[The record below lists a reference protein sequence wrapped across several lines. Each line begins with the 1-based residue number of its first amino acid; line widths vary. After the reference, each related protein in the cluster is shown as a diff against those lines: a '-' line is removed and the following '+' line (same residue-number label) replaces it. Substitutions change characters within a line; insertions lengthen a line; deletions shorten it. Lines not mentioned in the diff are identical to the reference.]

1 MPKKSRALRKV
12 REAVSSVLDH
22 TFFVVRSHK
31 RRILS
36 PPAKPW
42 PIPTAST
49 ALFIAT
55 AVGVFLCA
63 RLIQPFLSSLAWAL
77 ALAILF
83 FPVHHRIE
91 KAFKSR
97 NLAAGFSVGFAII
110 LVVLPALVVAQQLAV
125 EAAGRAD
132 EFTSKLN
139 SEAWRQSLASA
150 PRLAAAVEFVVKR
163 VDVPAA
169 MQGMTTWLTGF
180 TALVVRTSAVE
191 MLRAVL
197 TFYLL
202 FYLLRDYRRGLELL
216 KTLSPTRPEKM
227 EELLSE
233 VAHTIRATI
242 HGTAVVSVV
251 QGALGGLMLWWLG
264 VPAPLF
270 WGVVMA
276 LVAFV
281 PILGAFIV
289 WVPIALFLALEG
301 HWDKALILSIWGTF
315 VIGFIDNW
323 LYPILVGRD
332 LREHTVLAF
341 LSTIGGIIFFGAS
354 GLILGPVTLTITKF
368 LLKTWRAQ
376 ETEAAKAEPFLHR
389 YETPGANG
397 D

>member
-1 MPKKSRALRKV
+1 
-12 REAVSSVLDH
+12 
-22 TFFVVRSHK
+22 
-31 RRILS
+31 
-36 PPAKPW
+36 
-42 PIPTAST
+42 
-49 ALFIAT
+49 
-55 AVGVFLCA
+55 
-63 RLIQPFLSSLAWAL
+63 
-77 ALAILF
+77 
-83 FPVHHRIE
+83 
-91 KAFKSR
+91 
-97 NLAAGFSVGFAII
+97 
-110 LVVLPALVVAQQLAV
+110 
-125 EAAGRAD
+125 
-132 EFTSKLN
+132 
-139 SEAWRQSLASA
+139 
-150 PRLAAAVEFVVKR
+150 
-163 VDVPAA
+163 
-169 MQGMTTWLTGF
+169 MQGITTWLTGF

-216 KTLSPTRPEKM
+216 KTHSPTSPEKM
-227 EELLSE
+227 EVMFSE

-242 HGTAVVSVV
+242 HGTAVMSVV
-251 QGALGGLMLWWLG
+251 QGALGGFMFWWLG

-281 PILGAFIV
+281 PILGAFVV

-301 HWDKALILSIWGTF
+301 HWDKAVILSIWGTF
-315 VIGFIDNW
+315 VIGFVDNW

-376 ETEAAKAEPFLHR
+376 ETEATKAEPFLNR
-389 YETPGANG
+389 NETPSVKG